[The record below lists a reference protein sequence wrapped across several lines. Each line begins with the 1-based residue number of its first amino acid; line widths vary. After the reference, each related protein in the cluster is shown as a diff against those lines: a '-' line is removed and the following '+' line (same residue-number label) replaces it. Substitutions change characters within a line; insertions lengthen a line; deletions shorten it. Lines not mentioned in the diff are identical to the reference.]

1 MTKLQ
6 MTNSKTTIAIRGGRV
21 IEPQSDIDKLTDI
34 QITDGV
40 ISHFGATDVKCDDVI
55 EAKGLIICPGLCDMH
70 VHLREPGRENEET
83 VESGS
88 RAAAAGG
95 FTAVAC
101 MPNTQPALDN
111 QGMVE
116 LIKSLETPYCRVHP
130 VGAISK
136 GLEGLELAEIGDMV
150 RAGAV
155 AISDDGRPLADSN
168 LMRRALDYCR
178 MFGIP
183 VISHCEDK
191 FLSAD
196 GAMNEGALATR
207 LGLRGIPNAAE
218 ASMAYR
224 DCQLAALTG
233 SRVHIAHVSC
243 AETVEVVRQA
253 KKQGIAVTAETC
265 PHYFTLTEE
274 AVIGYNEMAR
284 VNPPLR
290 TKKDAEAI
298 IEGLKDGTIDCIAS
312 DHAPHSY
319 EEKEVEFDQ
328 APTGMIGLETALG
341 LCWTHLVENK
351 VLTPLQLVEKMSVN
365 PRKILGIFK
374 QEEEAKKFQEAILEA
389 RGKSNIQGIP
399 NQGLIAVGQ
408 PADLTLFDPN
418 AEWTVDP
425 EQFQSLSRNTPFGG
439 WRLKGRAVL
448 TFHSGNMIK
457 I

>member
-1 MTKLQ
+1 MIKSETRS
-6 MTNSKTTIAIRGGRV
+6 SKFETTDSKHTIAIRGGRV
-21 IEPQSDIDKLTDI
+21 IDPYNKMDQVADLL
-34 QITDGV
+34 ITGDA
-40 ISHFGATDVKCDDVI
+40 ISMIGAIDVKADETID
-55 EAKGLIICPGLCDMH
+55 AKGLVICPGLCDMH
-70 VHLREPGRENEET
+70 VHLREPGREDEET

-111 QGMVE
+111 QGMID
-116 LIKSLETPYCRVHP
+116 LIRSLQTPYCRVHP

-150 RAGAV
+150 KAGAV
-155 AISDDGRPLADSN
+155 AVSDDGKPLTDSN

-183 VISHCEDK
+183 VISHCEDR

-196 GAMNEGALATR
+196 GFMNEGPLATR

-233 SRVHIAHVSC
+233 GRVHIAHVSC

-253 KKQGIAVTAETC
+253 KKQGIKVTAETC
-265 PHYFTLTEE
+265 PHYFCLTEE

-290 TKKDAEAI
+290 SKKDMEAV
-298 IEGLKDGTIDCIAS
+298 IEGLRDGTIDCIAS
-312 DHAPHSY
+312 DHAPHSL
-319 EEKEVEFDQ
+319 EEKEVEFD
-328 APTGMIGLETALG
+328 ASPTGMIGLETSLG
-341 LCWTHLVENK
+341 LCLTHLVEKNI
-351 VLTPLQLVEKMSVN
+351 LTLSQLVEKMSVN
-365 PRKILGIFK
+365 PRKVLGLGGGK
-374 QEEEAKKFQEAILEA
+374 LE
-389 RGKSNIQGIP
+389 K
-399 NQGLIAVGQ
+399 GQ
-408 PADLTLFDPN
+408 PADLTLFDPA

-425 EQFQSLSRNTPFGG
+425 EQFLSLSRNTPFAG
-439 WRLKGRAVL
+439 WKLSGRAVM
-448 TFHSGNMIK
+448 TVVEGNVIK

>member
-1 MTKLQ
+1 MPKNEIQNMKSETPKGK
-6 MTNSKTTIAIRGGRV
+6 MKIIIKGARV
-21 IEPQSDIDKLTDI
+21 IDPRNSVDKVVDI
-34 QITDGV
+34 QIENGV
-40 ISHFGATDVKCDDVI
+40 IARLGSGDESGSETIDAQ
-55 EAKGLIICPGLCDMH
+55 GLIACPGLCDMH
-70 VHLREPGRENEET
+70 VHLREPGREDEET

-88 RAAAAGG
+88 RAAASGG

-101 MPNTQPALDN
+101 MPNTQPVLDN
-111 QGMVE
+111 QGMMD
-116 LIKSLETPYCRVHP
+116 LIRSLETPYCRVHP

-150 RAGAV
+150 KAGAV
-155 AISDDGRPLADSN
+155 AVSDDGKPLTDSN

-196 GAMNEGALATR
+196 GAMNEGPLATR

-224 DCQLAALTG
+224 DCQLAALTDG
-233 SRVHIAHVSC
+233 RVHIAHVSC

-253 KKQGIAVTAETC
+253 KKKGIRVTAETC
-265 PHYFTLTEE
+265 PHYFCLTEE
-274 AVIGYNEMAR
+274 AVIGYNETAR

-290 TKKDAEAI
+290 TKRDVEAI
-298 IEGLKDGTIDCIAS
+298 LEGLGDGTIDCIAT
-312 DHAPHSY
+312 DHAPHSA

-341 LCWTHLVENK
+341 LCLTHLVEKK
-351 VLTPLQLVEKMSVN
+351 VLTLPQLVEKLSVN
-365 PRKILGIFK
+365 PRRILGLSGGS
-374 QEEEAKKFQEAILEA
+374 LE
-389 RGKSNIQGIP
+389 
-399 NQGLIAVGQ
+399 VGAM
-408 PADLTLFDPN
+408 ADLTLFDPK
-418 AEWTVDP
+418 AEWTVEPDKFYS
-425 EQFQSLSRNTPFGG
+425 QSRNTPFGG
-439 WRLKGRAVL
+439 WKLKGRTAMTVVN
-448 TFHSGNMIK
+448 GNVTK